1 MAEEE
6 QEKSKTTIQANNQKT
21 LEDSYLLCLSMKSM
35 VQPLQLFLQDFGNI
49 LPSGGLST
57 KFSLAIFVI
66 SALFIV
72 SFNPKTSYLR
82 RYSGTLKAISK
93 IRKLKDITY
102 TANVYIDLHFT
113 GCYRIF
119 LHHRETLYSSKG
131 KIVYVVGNPVIFTD
145 WGENPMITI
154 VFAICKYYWDSLQHT
169 QSFPLR
175 SIRFLCESYC
185 PFS

>member
-1 MAEEE
+1 MAEEEE
-6 QEKSKTTIQANNQKT
+6 QEKSKTTLQAHDQKT

-49 LPSGGLST
+49 LPSGGLSI

-82 RYSGTLKAISK
+82 RYSGTFKAISK

-102 TANVYIDLHFT
+102 TANVYIDLQ

-131 KIVYVVGNPVIFTD
+131 KIVYVVGKPCNIYRLGGKPYDNYSIF
-145 WGENPMITI
+145 P
-154 VFAICKYYWDSLQHT
+154 
-169 QSFPLR
+169 
-175 SIRFLCESYC
+175 
-185 PFS
+185 